1 MNVGVRILAVAAGVS
16 AAFAVGFAWSDLTST
31 GKVNPGAFQSLTR
44 TNAPKAAQKKPTEL
58 FVGEYNRISASYS
71 RKVNQEQVLYSGMD
85 GMLTALGD
93 PHTNF
98 FDPYVTREFTK
109 VTMGQDSFG
118 GVGARLAP
126 DSLGVK
132 VIQVFKEGPAF
143 KIGFKSGDIIIGV
156 NGESVGG
163 QTTDQIVS
171 KIKGKVGSTV
181 KVKVLRGGN
190 KTIEYAVVR
199 GKINPP
205 SADGN
210 VIESS
215 NIGYLLVTGFD
226 QKTHTEFFDSINDL
240 ERQGIQGLIIDM
252 RNNGGGLL
260 ETAQM
265 MIAGFKEFAT
275 VVTMR
280 RRGEAEEVVRTP
292 GGMLRDFKYPVVV
305 LVNENSASAAEIFA
319 GCLRDYK
326 LATLVGE
333 HTYGKASVQ
342 NVIPIAGGTTAKV
355 TIAHY
360 ALPSG
365 DDISRKVDEDG
376 QYVSGGIKPEYE
388 VELSLKPDVSLGDA
402 KTDNQ
407 LQKAMEI
414 IRKKNPR
421 AK

>member
-1 MNVGVRILAVAAGVS
+1 MNIGVRILAVAAGVS
-16 AAFAVGFAWSDLTST
+16 AAFAVGFAWTDVSGT
-31 GKVNPGAFQSLTR
+31 GKLDPAAFQNLGR
-44 TNAPKAAQKKPTEL
+44 ANASQVEVKKPTEL
-58 FVGEYNRISASYS
+58 FVGEYNRIATNYS
-71 RKVNQEQVLYSGMD
+71 RKVDSEQVLYSGMD
-85 GMLTALGD
+85 GMLSALGD

-109 VTMGQDSFG
+109 LTMGQDSFG
-118 GVGARLAP
+118 GVGARLSADP
-126 DSLGVK
+126 LGVK
-132 VIQVFKEGPAF
+132 VIQVFKGGPAF
-143 KIGFKSGDIIIGV
+143 KIGVKSGDIIIGV
-156 NGESVGG
+156 NDENVGG
-163 QTTDQIVS
+163 QTSDQIVS
-171 KIKGKVGSTV
+171 KIKGKVGTSV
-181 KVKVLRGGN
+181 RIKLLRGGN
-190 KTIEYAVVR
+190 QTIQYSVVR

-210 VIESS
+210 VIEGS

-226 QKTHTEFFDSINDL
+226 QKTHEEFFSSISEL
-240 ERQGIQGLIIDM
+240 EKQGIQGLVIDM

-260 ETAQM
+260 DTAKL
-265 MIAGFKEFAT
+265 MIARFKEFAT

-280 RRGEAEEVVRTP
+280 RRGEAEEVVKTP
-292 GGMLRDFKYPVVV
+292 GGMLHDFKYPIVV

-376 QYVSGGIKPEYE
+376 QYLSGGIKPEYE

-414 IRKKNPR
+414 IRKQNPR